1 MLYLT
6 LMRGGQRGDARH
18 TDLIFALAC
27 LGNIVR
33 RLHTHQ
39 RVHLDKPV
47 QGTSAVNVAFS
58 FPMHICFWWEGVPS
72 LASATDAA
80 GVFRH
85 PSQRGLFL
93 PRNARP

>member
-1 MLYLT
+1 
-6 LMRGGQRGDARH
+6 
-18 TDLIFALAC
+18 
-27 LGNIVR
+27 
-33 RLHTHQ
+33 
-39 RVHLDKPV
+39 
-47 QGTSAVNVAFS
+47 
-58 FPMHICFWWEGVPS
+58 MHICFWWEGVPS